1 MAPDNVEV
9 ISGLARAF
17 IAAGQVA
24 EARALLDAA
33 PDALSGDP
41 AIARARSALE
51 LAGAAQPDVDA
62 RGLEKRIAADPD
74 DLERS
79 EEHTSELQS
88 LMRIPY
94 AVFFLKKK
102 RRTGK
107 SEASTSEL

>member
-74 DLERS
+74 DLEARYELAGALMNQGDRDAAARS
-79 EEHTSELQS
+79 EEPTSELPS
-88 LMRIPY
+88 LMRHPY
-94 AVFFLKKK
+94 A
-102 RRTGK
+102 
-107 SEASTSEL
+107 

>member
-74 DLERS
+74 DLEARYELAGALLNPGDRDAPAPPLFDVIRRS
-79 EEHTSELQS
+79 
-88 LMRIPY
+88 RDRNAGPP
-94 AVFFLKKK
+94 
-102 RRTGK
+102 
-107 SEASTSEL
+107 